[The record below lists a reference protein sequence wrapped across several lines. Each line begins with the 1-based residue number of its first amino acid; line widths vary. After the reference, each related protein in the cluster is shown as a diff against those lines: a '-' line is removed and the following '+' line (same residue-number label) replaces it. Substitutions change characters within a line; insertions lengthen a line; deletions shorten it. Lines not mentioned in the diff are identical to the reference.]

1 MAHISLDDQID
12 LLEGRFNLL
21 AASVVD
27 GSPDVLQS
35 VSAKLQLLTVELMQM
50 LEADGRDQLGVSDR
64 ASRVRS
70 LAAGLSTVREGLL
83 RQSAYVDRALET
95 IVPGMQKNSTY
106 PGSNAY
112 GAPVRQSGA
121 FAFLAG

>member
-1 MAHISLDDQID
+1 MAHTSIDSQID
-12 LLEGRFNLL
+12 LLEERFNLL
-21 AASVVD
+21 AATVVD

-35 VSAKLQLLTVELMQM
+35 VSASLQLLAVELKQM
-50 LEADGRDQLGVSDR
+50 LEAGGRDQLDVSGR

-83 RQSAYVDRALET
+83 RQCAYVDRALEL
-95 IVPGMQKNSTY
+95 IVPGMQKKSTY

-121 FAFLAG
+121 FAVLAG

>member
-1 MAHISLDDQID
+1 MAHISLDIQID
-12 LLEGRFNLL
+12 LLEERLNLL
-21 AASVVD
+21 AAAVVD

-35 VSAKLQLLTVELMQM
+35 VSANLQLLAVELMQM
-50 LEADGRDQLGVSDR
+50 LEAQGRDQLGVSGR

-70 LAAGLSTVREGLL
+70 LAAGLSMVREGLL

-95 IVPGMQKNSTY
+95 IVPGMQKKSTY

-121 FAFLAG
+121 FTVLAG

>member
-1 MAHISLDDQID
+1 MAHFSIDSQID
-12 LLEGRFNLL
+12 LLEERFKIL
-21 AASVVD
+21 ASTVVD

-35 VSAKLQLLTVELMQM
+35 VSSNLQLLVVELKQM
-50 LEADGRDQLGVSDR
+50 LDAGGRDLLGVSDR

-83 RQSAYVDRALET
+83 RQAAYVDRALEL
-95 IVPGMQKNSTY
+95 IVPAMQKKSTY

-121 FAFLAG
+121 FAFLTG